1 MNPSPQIVEC
11 VPNFSEG
18 RDAAKIDAIV
28 EAIRSV
34 RGIAILDR
42 ESDADHNRSVI
53 TFAGPATA
61 VVEAAFRGVERAIG
75 LIDLRQHKGVHPRIG
90 ACDVVPFIPVEGVTL
105 DECVHL
111 ANELGMRLW
120 ESLRVPVYLY
130 EAAARRP
137 DRLNLENIRRG
148 QFEGLREEV
157 RTNPDRLP
165 DFGPNFEDA
174 ELHPSAGAT
183 VVGARKFLIAYNI
196 NLNTADVE
204 IAKRIAKAIRFSSG
218 GFRYVK
224 SMGVPLAS
232 RNLAQ
237 VSMNLTDFE
246 QTPIHRVFET
256 VRAEAARYG
265 ASIVG
270 SEIVG
275 LIPKRALEMT
285 AEWYLQVENF
295 HPSLVLENR
304 LAEAAHMAG
313 TKDGLNEFL
322 DELAAPTATPGGG
335 SAAAAAAAMAAA
347 LGAMVSGLAKL
358 PAHTFESDRKFFAE
372 AVKRDAAS
380 YDGVRAAYKRPK
392 EERAP
397 FVEQALYGAA
407 VVPLE
412 VAEAATILK
421 NRLRD
426 LAATAPAKFGS
437 DIETAQGLAQAGID
451 GALANVRINI
461 ASMKDESLAAP
472 LRERLAKLS

>member
-1 MNPSPQIVEC
+1 MNPSPQPPAPSPQLVEC

-18 RDAAKIDAIV
+18 RDAAKVDAII

-42 ESDADHNRSVI
+42 ELDADHNRSVV

-61 VVEAAFRGVERAIG
+61 VVEAAFRGVERAIA
-75 LIDLRQHKGVHPRIG
+75 LIDLREHKGVHPRIG
-90 ACDVVPFIPVEGVTL
+90 ACDVVPFVPVEGVTL
-105 DECVHL
+105 DDCVRL
-111 ANELGMRLW
+111 ANELAQRLW
-120 ESLRVPVYLY
+120 ERLHVPVYLY

-137 DRLNLENIRRG
+137 DRVNLENIRRG
-148 QFEGLREEV
+148 QFEGLRDEV
-157 RTNPDRLP
+157 RTNPDRRP
-165 DFGPNFEDA
+165 DFGEA

-246 QTPIHRVFET
+246 QTPMHRVFEA
-256 VRAEAARYG
+256 VRSEAARYG
-265 ASIVG
+265 AAIVG

-275 LIPKRALEMT
+275 LIPKRALELT

-304 LAEAAHMAG
+304 LAEA
-313 TKDGLNEFL
+313 TTVNGLNEFL

-358 PAHTFESDRKFFAE
+358 PADAFEADRKFFAE

-392 EERAP
+392 DERTP
-397 FVEQALYGAA
+397 FVEQALHAA
-407 VVPLE
+407 AAVPLE
-412 VAEAATILK
+412 VAEAATLLK
-421 NRLRD
+421 GRLRD

-461 ASMKDESLAAP
+461 ASMKDESLVAP
-472 LRERLAKLS
+472 LRERLAKVS

>member
-1 MNPSPQIVEC
+1 
-11 VPNFSEG
+11 
-18 RDAAKIDAIV
+18 
-28 EAIRSV
+28 V
-34 RGIAILDR
+34 RGIAMLDR
-42 ESDADHNRSVI
+42 ELDADHNRSVV

-61 VVEAAFRGVERAIG
+61 VVEAAFRGVERAIT
-75 LIDLRQHKGVHPRIG
+75 LIDLRHHTGVHPRIG
-90 ACDVVPFIPVEGVTL
+90 AADVVPFVPVEGVTL
-105 DECVHL
+105 EDCVRL
-111 ANELGMRLW
+111 ANELGARLW
-120 ESLRVPVYLY
+120 ERLRVPVYLY

-137 DRLNLENIRRG
+137 DRVNLENIRRG

-157 RTNPDRLP
+157 RTNPDRRP
-165 DFGPNFEDA
+165 DFGEA

-246 QTPIHRVFET
+246 QTPIHRVFEA

-304 LAEAAHMAG
+304 LAEAA
-313 TKDGLNEFL
+313 KVDGLNEFL
-322 DELAAPTATPGGG
+322 DDLAAPTATPGGG

-347 LGAMVSGLAKL
+347 LGAMVSGLAKS
-358 PAHTFESDRKFFAE
+358 PADAFESDRKLFAE

-392 EERAP
+392 DERAP
-397 FVEQALYGAA
+397 FVEQALHEAA
-407 VVPLE
+407 EVPLE
-412 VAEAATILK
+412 VAEAATLLK

-426 LAATAPAKFGS
+426 LAATAPPKFGS

-461 ASMKDESLAAP
+461 ASMKDESLIAP
-472 LRERLAKLS
+472 LRERLGKLS

>member
-1 MNPSPQIVEC
+1 M
-11 VPNFSEG
+11 
-18 RDAAKIDAIV
+18 RA
-28 EAIRSV
+28 V
-34 RGIAILDR
+34 RGIVILDR
-42 ESDADHNRSVI
+42 ELDADHNRSVV

-61 VVEAAFRGVERAIG
+61 VVEAAFRGVERAVG
-75 LIDLRQHKGVHPRIG
+75 LIDLRQHTGVHPRIG
-90 ACDVVPFIPVEGVTL
+90 AADVVPFVPVEGVTL
-105 DECVHL
+105 DDCVRL
-111 ANELGMRLW
+111 ANELGARLW
-120 ESLRVPVYLY
+120 ERLRVPVYLY

-137 DRLNLENIRRG
+137 DRVNLENIRRG

-157 RTNPDRLP
+157 RTNPDRRP
-165 DFGPNFEDA
+165 DFGDA

-196 NLNTADVE
+196 NLNTADLE

-246 QTPIHRVFET
+246 QTPVHRVFEA

-275 LIPKRALEMT
+275 LIPKRALQMT

-304 LAEAAHMAG
+304 LAEA
-313 TKDGLNEFL
+313 TTVNGLNEFL

-358 PAHTFESDRKFFAE
+358 PTDAFEADRKFFAE

-380 YDGVRAAYKRPK
+380 YEGVRAAYKRPK
-392 EERAP
+392 DERAP
-397 FVEQALYGAA
+397 FIEQALREAA

-412 VAEAATILK
+412 VAEAATAMK
-421 NRLRD
+421 KRLRD
-426 LAATAPAKFGS
+426 LAATASAKFGS

-461 ASMKDESLAAP
+461 ASMKDESLIAP
-472 LRERLAKLS
+472 LRERLGKLS

>member
-1 MNPSPQIVEC
+1 VSTTIVEC

-18 RDAAKIDAIV
+18 RDASKVDAIV
-28 EAIRSV
+28 EAIRAV

-42 ESDADHNRSVI
+42 ELDADHNRSVI
-53 TFAGPATA
+53 TFAGPASA

-90 ACDVVPFIPVEGVTL
+90 ACDVVPFVPVEGVTL
-105 DECVHL
+105 DDCVRL
-111 ANELGMRLW
+111 ANELGQRLW
-120 ESLRVPVYLY
+120 DRLRVPVYLY

-137 DRLNLENIRRG
+137 DRVNLENIRRG
-148 QFEGLREEV
+148 QFEGLRDDV
-157 RTNPDRLP
+157 RSNPDRRP
-165 DFGPNFEDA
+165 DFGEA
-174 ELHPSAGAT
+174 ELHVSAGAT

-196 NLNTADVE
+196 NLNTADLE

-224 SMGVPLAS
+224 SMGVPLGS

-246 QTPIHRVFET
+246 QTPIHRVFEA

-265 ASIVG
+265 AAIVG

-295 HPSLVLENR
+295 HPRLVLENR
-304 LAEAAHMAG
+304 LAEAANTAA
-313 TKDGLNEFL
+313 KDGLNEFL

-347 LGAMVSGLAKL
+347 LGAMVCGLAKL
-358 PAHTFESDRKFFAE
+358 PTDVFEADRKFFAE
-372 AVKRDAAS
+372 AVKRDADS

-392 EERAP
+392 DERAP
-397 FVEQALYGAA
+397 FVEQALHAAA

-412 VAEAATILK
+412 VAEAATALQH
-421 NRLRD
+421 RLRD
-426 LAATAPAKFGS
+426 LAGSTPAKFGS
-437 DIETAQGLAQAGID
+437 DIETAQGLAQAGIH

-461 ASMKDESLAAP
+461 SSMKDESLVAP
-472 LRERLAKLS
+472 LRERLGKLS

>member
-1 MNPSPQIVEC
+1 MPQTIVES

-18 RDAAKIDAIV
+18 RDAAKVDAIV

-42 ESDADHNRSVI
+42 ELDADHNRSVI
-53 TFAGPATA
+53 TFAGPATS
-61 VVEAAFRGVERAIG
+61 VVEAAFRGVERATA
-75 LIDLRQHKGVHPRIG
+75 LIDLRHHTGVHPRIG
-90 ACDVVPFIPVEGVTL
+90 ACDVVPFVPVEGVTL
-105 DECVHL
+105 DDCVRL
-111 ANELGMRLW
+111 ANELAQRLW
-120 ESLRVPVYLY
+120 ERLHVPVYLY

-137 DRLNLENIRRG
+137 DRVNLENIRRG
-148 QFEGLREEV
+148 QFEGLREDV
-157 RTNPDRLP
+157 RTNPDRRP
-165 DFGPNFEDA
+165 DFGDA

-246 QTPIHRVFET
+246 QTPVHRVFEA

-285 AEWYLQVENF
+285 AEWYLQMENF

-304 LAEAAHMAG
+304 LAEAAQM
-313 TKDGLNEFL
+313 DGLNEFL
-322 DELAAPTATPGGG
+322 DDLAAPTATPGGG

-347 LGAMVSGLAKL
+347 LGAMVSGFAKL
-358 PAHTFESDRKFFAE
+358 PTDAFEADRKFFAE

-380 YDGVRAAYKRPK
+380 YEGVRAAYKRPK
-392 EERAP
+392 DERTP
-397 FVEQALYGAA
+397 FVEQALREAA
-407 VVPLE
+407 TVPLE
-412 VAEAATILK
+412 VAEAATALK
-421 NRLRD
+421 NRLLS
-426 LAATAPAKFGS
+426 LAAAAPAKFGS

-451 GALANVRINI
+451 GARANVRINI
-461 ASMKDESLAAP
+461 ASMKDESLIAP
-472 LRERLAKLS
+472 LRERLGKLS

>member
-1 MNPSPQIVEC
+1 MPQTIVEC

-18 RDAAKIDAIV
+18 REAAKLDAIV

-34 RGIAILDR
+34 RGIAMLDR
-42 ESDADHNRSVI
+42 ELDADHNRSVV

-61 VVEAAFRGVERAIG
+61 VVEAAFRGVERAIT
-75 LIDLRQHKGVHPRIG
+75 LIDLRHHTGVHPRIG
-90 ACDVVPFIPVEGVTL
+90 AADVVPFVPVEGVTL
-105 DECVHL
+105 EDCVRL
-111 ANELGMRLW
+111 ANELGARLW
-120 ESLRVPVYLY
+120 ERLRVPVYLY

-137 DRLNLENIRRG
+137 DRVNLENIRRG

-157 RTNPDRLP
+157 RTNPDRRP
-165 DFGPNFEDA
+165 DFGEA

-246 QTPIHRVFET
+246 QTPIHRVFEA

-304 LAEAAHMAG
+304 LAEAA
-313 TKDGLNEFL
+313 KVDGLNEFL
-322 DELAAPTATPGGG
+322 DDLAAPTATPGGG

-347 LGAMVSGLAKL
+347 LGAMVSGLAKS
-358 PAHTFESDRKFFAE
+358 PADAFESDRKLFAE

-392 EERAP
+392 DERAP
-397 FVEQALYGAA
+397 FVEQALHEAA
-407 VVPLE
+407 EVPLE
-412 VAEAATILK
+412 VAEAATLLK

-426 LAATAPAKFGS
+426 LAATAPPKFGS

-461 ASMKDESLAAP
+461 ASMKDESLIAP
-472 LRERLAKLS
+472 LRERLGKLS

>member
-1 MNPSPQIVEC
+1 MPQTIVEC

-18 RDAAKIDAIV
+18 RDAAKVDAIV
-28 EAIRSV
+28 EAISSV

-42 ESDADHNRSVI
+42 ELDADHNRSVV

-61 VVEAAFRGVERAIG
+61 VVEAAFRGVERAIT
-75 LIDLRQHKGVHPRIG
+75 LIDLRHHTGVHPRIG
-90 ACDVVPFIPVEGVTL
+90 AADVVPFVPVEGVTL
-105 DECVHL
+105 EDCVRL
-111 ANELGMRLW
+111 ANELGARLW
-120 ESLRVPVYLY
+120 ERLRVPVYLY

-137 DRLNLENIRRG
+137 DRVNLENIRRG

-157 RTNPDRLP
+157 RTNPDRRP
-165 DFGPNFEDA
+165 DFGEA

-224 SMGVPLAS
+224 SMGVPLAW

-246 QTPIHRVFET
+246 QTPIHRVFEA

-304 LAEAAHMAG
+304 LAEAA
-313 TKDGLNEFL
+313 KVDGLNEFL
-322 DELAAPTATPGGG
+322 DDLAAPTATPGGG

-347 LGAMVSGLAKL
+347 LGAMVSGLAKS
-358 PAHTFESDRKFFAE
+358 PADAFESDRKLFAE

-392 EERAP
+392 DERAP
-397 FVEQALYGAA
+397 FVEQALHEAA
-407 VVPLE
+407 EVPLE
-412 VAEAATILK
+412 VAEAATLLK

-426 LAATAPAKFGS
+426 LAATAPPKFGS

-461 ASMKDESLAAP
+461 ASMKDESLIAP
-472 LRERLAKLS
+472 LRERLGKLS

>member
-1 MNPSPQIVEC
+1 MPHTIVES

-18 RDAAKIDAIV
+18 RDAAKVDAIV

-42 ESDADHNRSVI
+42 ELDADHNRSVV

-61 VVEAAFRGVERAIG
+61 VVEAAFRGVERAVG
-75 LIDLRQHKGVHPRIG
+75 LIDLRHHTGVHPRIG
-90 ACDVVPFIPVEGVTL
+90 ACDVVPFVPVEGVTL
-105 DECVHL
+105 DDCVRL
-111 ANELGMRLW
+111 ANELAQRLW
-120 ESLRVPVYLY
+120 ERLHVPVYLY

-137 DRLNLENIRRG
+137 DRVNLENIRRG
-148 QFEGLREEV
+148 QFEGLREDV
-157 RTNPDRLP
+157 RTNPDRRP
-165 DFGPNFEDA
+165 DFGDA

-246 QTPIHRVFET
+246 QTPIHRVFEA

-265 ASIVG
+265 AAIVG

-304 LAEAAHMAG
+304 LAEA
-313 TKDGLNEFL
+313 TTVNGLNEFL
-322 DELAAPTATPGGG
+322 DDLAAPTATPGGG

-358 PAHTFESDRKFFAE
+358 PTDAFETDRKFFAE

-392 EERAP
+392 DERAP
-397 FVEQALYGAA
+397 LVEQALHEAA
-407 VVPLE
+407 AVPLE
-412 VAEAATILK
+412 VAEAATALK

-461 ASMKDESLAAP
+461 ASMKDESLIAP

>member
-1 MNPSPQIVEC
+1 ML
-11 VPNFSEG
+11 F
-18 RDAAKIDAIV
+18 
-28 EAIRSV
+28 RS
-34 RGIAILDR
+34 
-42 ESDADHNRSVI
+42 
-53 TFAGPATA
+53 
-61 VVEAAFRGVERAIG
+61 
-75 LIDLRQHKGVHPRIG
+75 
-90 ACDVVPFIPVEGVTL
+90 
-105 DECVHL
+105 
-111 ANELGMRLW
+111 
-120 ESLRVPVYLY
+120 
-130 EAAARRP
+130 
-137 DRLNLENIRRG
+137 
-148 QFEGLREEV
+148 
-157 RTNPDRLP
+157 
-165 DFGPNFEDA
+165 
-174 ELHPSAGAT
+174 
-183 VVGARKFLIAYNI
+183 FLIAYNI

-246 QTPIHRVFET
+246 QTPIHRVFEA

-304 LAEAAHMAG
+304 LAEATQMAA
-313 TKDGLNEFL
+313 TNNGLNEFL

-358 PAHTFESDRKFFAE
+358 PADAFETDRKFFAE

-380 YDGVRAAYKRPK
+380 YEGVRAAYKRPK
-392 EERAP
+392 DERAP
-397 FVEQALYGAA
+397 FVEQALHEAA

-412 VAEAATILK
+412 VAEAATALK

-426 LAATAPAKFGS
+426 LAGAAPAKFGS

-461 ASMKDESLAAP
+461 ASMKDESAVAP

>member
-1 MNPSPQIVEC
+1 MPQTIVEC

-18 RDAAKIDAIV
+18 RDVSKVDAII

-42 ESDADHNRSVI
+42 ELDADHNRSVV

-75 LIDLRQHKGVHPRIG
+75 LIDLRHHTGVHPRIG
-90 ACDVVPFIPVEGVTL
+90 AADVVPFVPVEGVTL
-105 DECVHL
+105 DDCVRL
-111 ANELGMRLW
+111 ANELAQRLW
-120 ESLRVPVYLY
+120 ERLRVPVYLY

-137 DRLNLENIRRG
+137 DRVNLENIRRG
-148 QFEGLREEV
+148 QFEGLRDEV
-157 RTNPDRLP
+157 RTNPERRP
-165 DFGPNFEDA
+165 DFGDA

-246 QTPIHRVFET
+246 QTPIHRVFEA

-304 LAEAAHMAG
+304 LAEA
-313 TKDGLNEFL
+313 TTVNGLNEFL

-358 PAHTFESDRKFFAE
+358 PVEGFEADRKFFAE

-380 YDGVRAAYKRPK
+380 YEGVRAAYKRPK
-392 EERAP
+392 DERAP
-397 FVEQALYGAA
+397 YVEQALHEAA
-407 VVPLE
+407 RVPLE

-426 LAATAPAKFGS
+426 LATTAPAKFGS

-461 ASMKDESLAAP
+461 ASMKDESAVAP

>member
-1 MNPSPQIVEC
+1 LNTSHSLVEC

-18 RDAAKIDAIV
+18 RDAAKVDAII

-42 ESDADHNRSVI
+42 EMDADHNRCVI
-53 TFAGPATA
+53 TFAGSVAS
-61 VVEAAFRGVERAIG
+61 VSEAAFRGVERAIG
-75 LIDLRQHKGVHPRIG
+75 LIDLRNHTGAHPRIG
-90 ACDVVPFIPVEGVTL
+90 AADVVPFVPVEGVTL
-105 DECVHL
+105 EDCVRL
-111 ANELGMRLW
+111 ANELGARLW
-120 ESLRVPVYLY
+120 ERLHVPVYLY
-130 EAAARRP
+130 EAAARRA
-137 DRLNLENIRRG
+137 DRANLENIRKG

-157 RTNPDRLP
+157 RTNPGRLP
-165 DFGPNFEDA
+165 DFGEA

-196 NLNTADVE
+196 NLNTADIE

-246 QTPIHRVFET
+246 QTPMHRVFEA

-265 ASIVG
+265 ASIMG

-285 AEWYLQVENF
+285 AEWFLQVENF
-295 HPSLVLENR
+295 HPGLVLENR
-304 LAEAAHMAG
+304 LAEAATG
-313 TKDGLNEFL
+313 NGLNDFL

-335 SAAAAAAAMAAA
+335 SAAAAAAAMGAA
-347 LGAMVSGLAKL
+347 LGAMVSGLSKM
-358 PAHTFESDRKFFAE
+358 PADAFEADRKFFAE

-380 YDGVRAAYKRPK
+380 YDAVRAAYKRPK
-392 EERAP
+392 DERAP
-397 FVEQALYGAA
+397 FVEQALHAA
-407 VVPLE
+407 AAVPLE
-412 VAEAATILK
+412 VAEAAVVLRE
-421 NRLRD
+421 RLRA
-426 LAATAPAKFGS
+426 LGASAPAKFGS
-437 DIETAQGLAQAGID
+437 DIETAHGLAQAGMD

-461 ASMKDESLAAP
+461 DSMEDESLIGP
-472 LRERLAKLS
+472 LRERLAKLQ

>member
-1 MNPSPQIVEC
+1 MNPSTQQPTPSTQIVEC

-18 RDAAKIDAIV
+18 RDAAKVDAII

-42 ESDADHNRSVI
+42 ELDADHNRSVV

-61 VVEAAFRGVERAIG
+61 VVEAAYRGVERAIG
-75 LIDLRQHKGVHPRIG
+75 LIDLRQHKGVHPRVG
-90 ACDVVPFIPVEGVTL
+90 ACDVVPFVPVEGVTL
-105 DECVHL
+105 DDCVRL
-111 ANELGMRLW
+111 ANELAQRLW
-120 ESLRVPVYLY
+120 ERLRVPVYLY

-137 DRLNLENIRRG
+137 DRVNLENIRRG
-148 QFEGLREEV
+148 QFEGLRDEV
-157 RTNPDRLP
+157 RTNPDRRP
-165 DFGPNFEDA
+165 DIGDA

-218 GFRYVK
+218 GYRYVK

-246 QTPIHRVFET
+246 QTPMHRVFET

-304 LAEAAHMAG
+304 LAEAAQV
-313 TKDGLNEFL
+313 DGLNEFL

-358 PAHTFESDRKFFAE
+358 PADAFEADRKFFAE

-380 YDGVRAAYKRPK
+380 YDGVRAAYRRPK
-392 EERAP
+392 DERAP
-397 FVEQALYGAA
+397 FVEQALHEAA

-412 VAEAATILK
+412 VAEAATTLK
-421 NRLRD
+421 SRLHD

-461 ASMKDESLAAP
+461 ASMKDETRIAP
-472 LRERLAKLS
+472 LRERLGKL

>member
-1 MNPSPQIVEC
+1 MPHTIVES

-18 RDAAKIDAIV
+18 RDAAKVDAIV

-42 ESDADHNRSVI
+42 ELDADHNRSVV

-61 VVEAAFRGVERAIG
+61 VVEAAFRGVERAVG
-75 LIDLRQHKGVHPRIG
+75 LIDLRHHTGVHPRIG
-90 ACDVVPFIPVEGVTL
+90 ACDVVPFVPVEGVTL
-105 DECVHL
+105 DDCVRL
-111 ANELGMRLW
+111 ANELAQRLW
-120 ESLRVPVYLY
+120 ERLHVPVYLY

-137 DRLNLENIRRG
+137 DRANLENIRRG
-148 QFEGLREEV
+148 QFEGLREDV
-157 RTNPDRLP
+157 RTNPDRRP
-165 DFGPNFEDA
+165 DFGDA

-246 QTPIHRVFET
+246 QTPIHRVFEA

-265 ASIVG
+265 AAIVG

-304 LAEAAHMAG
+304 LAEA
-313 TKDGLNEFL
+313 TTVNGLNEFL
-322 DELAAPTATPGGG
+322 DDLAAPTATPGGG

-358 PAHTFESDRKFFAE
+358 PTDAFETDRKFFAE

-392 EERAP
+392 DERAP
-397 FVEQALYGAA
+397 LVEQALHEAA
-407 VVPLE
+407 AVPLE
-412 VAEAATILK
+412 VAEAATALK

-461 ASMKDESLAAP
+461 ASMKDESLIAP

>member
-1 MNPSPQIVEC
+1 MPQTIVEC

-18 RDAAKIDAIV
+18 RDAAKVDAIV

-42 ESDADHNRSVI
+42 ELDADHNRSVV

-61 VVEAAFRGVERAIG
+61 VVEAAFRGVERAVG
-75 LIDLRQHKGVHPRIG
+75 LIDLRHHTGVHPRIG
-90 ACDVVPFIPVEGVTL
+90 ACDVVPFVPVEGVTL
-105 DECVHL
+105 DDCVRL
-111 ANELGMRLW
+111 ANELAQRLW
-120 ESLRVPVYLY
+120 ERLHVPVYLY

-137 DRLNLENIRRG
+137 DRVNLENIRRG
-148 QFEGLREEV
+148 QFEGLREDV
-157 RTNPDRLP
+157 RTNPDRRP
-165 DFGPNFEDA
+165 DFGDA

-246 QTPIHRVFET
+246 QTPIHRVFEA

-265 ASIVG
+265 AAIVG

-304 LAEAAHMAG
+304 LAEA
-313 TKDGLNEFL
+313 TTVNGLNEFL
-322 DELAAPTATPGGG
+322 DDLAAPTATPGGG

-358 PAHTFESDRKFFAE
+358 PTDAFETDRKFFAG

-392 EERAP
+392 DERAP
-397 FVEQALYGAA
+397 LVEQALHEAA
-407 VVPLE
+407 AVPLE
-412 VAEAATILK
+412 VAEAATALK

-461 ASMKDESLAAP
+461 ASMKDESLIAP

>member
-1 MNPSPQIVEC
+1 

-18 RDAAKIDAIV
+18 RDASKVDAII

-53 TFAGPATA
+53 TFAGPATS

-75 LIDLRQHKGVHPRIG
+75 LIDLREHKGVHPRLG
-90 ACDVVPFIPVEGVTL
+90 AADVVPFVPVEGVTL
-105 DECVHL
+105 EDCVRL
-111 ANELGMRLW
+111 ANELGQRLW
-120 ESLRVPVYLY
+120 DRLHLPVYLY

-137 DRLNLENIRRG
+137 DRVNLENIRRG
-148 QFEGLREEV
+148 QFEGVREEV
-157 RTNPDRLP
+157 RTNPDRRP
-165 DFGPNFEDA
+165 DFGEA

-196 NLNTADVE
+196 NLNTADIE

-246 QTPIHRVFET
+246 QTPIHRVFEA

-304 LAEAAHMAG
+304 LAEATHV
-313 TKDGLNEFL
+313 DGLNEFL

-358 PAHTFESDRKFFAE
+358 PAEAFEADRKFFAE

-380 YDGVRAAYKRPK
+380 YEGVRAAYKKPK
-392 EERAP
+392 DERAP
-397 FVEQALYGAA
+397 FVEQALHAAA

-412 VAEAATILK
+412 VAEAAAALK
-421 NRLRD
+421 ARLRT

-437 DIETAQGLAQAGID
+437 DIETAEGLAQAGID

-461 ASMKDESLAAP
+461 ASMKDESLTAG
-472 LRERLAKLS
+472 LRERLAKLT

>member
-1 MNPSPQIVEC
+1 VTRTIVEC

-18 RDAAKIDAIV
+18 RDAAKVDAVI

-34 RGIAILDR
+34 RGITILDR
-42 ESDADHNRSVI
+42 EMDADHNRCVI
-53 TFAGPATA
+53 TFAGPAGA
-61 VVEAAFRGVERAIG
+61 VGEAAFRGVERAVA
-75 LIDLRQHKGVHPRIG
+75 LIDLRQHTGVHPRIG
-90 ACDVVPFIPVEGVTL
+90 AADVVPFVPVEGVTL
-105 DECVHL
+105 DDCVRI
-111 ANELGMRLW
+111 ANDLGQRLW
-120 ESLRVPVYLY
+120 ERLRVPVYLY

-137 DRLNLENIRRG
+137 ERVNLENIRRG
-148 QFEGLREEV
+148 QFEGLRDEV
-157 RTNPDRLP
+157 RTNPDRRP
-165 DFGPNFEDA
+165 DFGEA

-204 IAKRIAKAIRFSSG
+204 IAKKIAKAIRFSSG

-246 QTPIHRVFET
+246 QTPIHRVFEA

-295 HPSLVLENR
+295 QPSLVLENR
-304 LAEAAHMAG
+304 LTAAATM
-313 TKDGLNEFL
+313 DGLNEFL

-335 SAAAAAAAMAAA
+335 SAAAAAGAMAAA
-347 LGAMVSGLAKL
+347 LGEMVSGLAKL
-358 PAHTFESDRKFFAE
+358 PVETWQASRKFFAE
-372 AVKRDAAS
+372 AVTRDAAA
-380 YDGVRAAYKRPK
+380 YEGVRAAYKKPK

-397 FVEQALYGAA
+397 FVEQALLEAA
-407 VVPLE
+407 GVPLE
-412 VAEAATILK
+412 VAEEAASLGE
-421 NRLRD
+421 RLRA
-426 LAATAPAKFGS
+426 LKTAVPEKFAS
-437 DIETAQGLAQAGID
+437 DVETALGLA
-451 GALANVRINI
+451 GAAVGGAVANVRINI
-461 ASMKDESLAAP
+461 ESMKDQSLAAG
-472 LRERLAKLS
+472 LQERLARIQ